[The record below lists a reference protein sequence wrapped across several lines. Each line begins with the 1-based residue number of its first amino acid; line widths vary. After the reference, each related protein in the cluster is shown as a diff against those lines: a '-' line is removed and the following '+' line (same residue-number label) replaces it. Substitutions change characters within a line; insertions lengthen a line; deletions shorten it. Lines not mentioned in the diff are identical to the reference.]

1 MSGQREKRPESGR
14 KPRARA
20 IFRHLYS
27 QRDWSD
33 RRWRAGRGLTVAS
46 SASVHLSLRI
56 LGFTLWRQR
65 WAHCWPVRPGISS
78 ATEAQRLPYLACVH
92 GVGGVSG
99 ESRPQ
104 ARARATTG
112 WKEAYLEAREHLIL
126 RFGPRSTLEVDVIGH
141 ERWVWGRERGEG
153 RAMRCVF
160 CGVARGE
167 ASVMTFF
174 ARSAWG
180 TSLEIFFSPNRN
192 LPGVRFSQIAHH
204 QPAAA
209 REICCS
215 AEGERRVVC

>member
-1 MSGQREKRPESGR
+1 MKNGPSRGASRV
-14 KPRARA
+14 RARFFDTCTVNVTGRIGGGA
-20 IFRHLYS
+20 RGGS
-27 QRDWSD
+27 SPWRPP
-33 RRWRAGRGLTVAS
+33 RRSTYPCGCWGSPYGASAGRTAGRFARASLPRRRPSGCRTWPASMGLEACQAS
-46 SASVHLSLRI
+46 LVNR
-56 LGFTLWRQR
+56 
-65 WAHCWPVRPGISS
+65 
-78 ATEAQRLPYLACVH
+78 
-92 GVGGVSG
+92 
-99 ESRPQ
+99 
-104 ARARATTG
+104 RARATKG

>member
-1 MSGQREKRPESGR
+1 M
-14 KPRARA
+14 ARGEGA
-20 IFRHLYS
+20 H
-27 QRDWSD
+27 
-33 RRWRAGRGLTVAS
+33 RGVLRVGPLILADVG
-46 SASVHLSLRI
+46 VHLMAPALGALLAGSPGHLFRDGGPAVAVLGLRPW
-56 LGFTLWRQR
+56 GW
-65 WAHCWPVRPGISS
+65 S
-78 ATEAQRLPYLACVH
+78 
-92 GVGGVSG
+92 VSG
-99 ESRPQ
+99 ESRQQ
-104 ARARATTG
+104 ARARATKG

>member
-1 MSGQREKRPESGR
+1 M
-14 KPRARA
+14 
-20 IFRHLYS
+20 
-27 QRDWSD
+27 
-33 RRWRAGRGLTVAS
+33 AS
-46 SASVHLSLRI
+46 SASVHLSLRM

-99 ESRPQ
+99 ESCQQ

-160 CGVARGE
+160 CGVARGA

-174 ARSAWG
+174 ARSAWE
-180 TSLEIFFSPNRN
+180 TSLEIFFSPNRRICH
-192 LPGVRFSQIAHH
+192 GVRFSPLLITSPPRLVGDLLLGGMRA
-204 QPAAA
+204 P
-209 REICCS
+209 
-215 AEGERRVVC
+215 RRVLIIADERPGARRCHDDGGGASPHTAVRAGPDERHD